1 MALSK
6 DKKAEVVGEVSRLLK
21 DSRMTVFAEYGGTS
35 VKAMQQLRSDSKDSG
50 TTIKVVKNRLF
61 KQALMADNRFKDAD
75 LDTIKGQ
82 LLYAFNSE
90 DEVAPAQ
97 NLAAFAK
104 EHTQIEFVGGLNA
117 DGVLLGAD
125 DINALAALPSK
136 DQHNYL
142 KEIIMA
148 ENGTAEE
155 TENKTKTGGASKENQ
170 EIPKEFEK
178 LIDQLDKMSALEI
191 SKFVKFLE
199 EHWGV
204 SAAAP
209 AVAAAAPAGGEAA
222 PEAEEKSEYDV
233 VLKDAGAQKVAVIK
247 AVKDLTGL
255 GLGEAK
261 AIVDSAPKAVK
272 EKVAKD
278 EAEAAKKTLEE
289 AGATVEMS

>member
-61 KQALMADNRFKDAD
+61 KQALMADNRFKDAN

-125 DINALAALPSK
+125 DIKALAALPSK
-136 DQHNYL
+136 DQL
-142 KEIIMA
+142 RAQLI
-148 ENGTAEE
+148 GT
-155 TENKTKTGGASKENQ
+155 
-170 EIPKEFEK
+170 
-178 LIDQLDKMSALEI
+178 L
-191 SKFVKFLE
+191 
-199 EHWGV
+199 
-204 SAAAP
+204 AAP
-209 AVAAAAPAGGEAA
+209 VSGFVAVMAGNMRGLLNVLSA
-222 PEAEEKSEYDV
+222 KSEQ
-233 VLKDAGAQKVAVIK
+233 A
-247 AVKDLTGL
+247 
-255 GLGEAK
+255 
-261 AIVDSAPKAVK
+261 
-272 EKVAKD
+272 
-278 EAEAAKKTLEE
+278 
-289 AGATVEMS
+289 